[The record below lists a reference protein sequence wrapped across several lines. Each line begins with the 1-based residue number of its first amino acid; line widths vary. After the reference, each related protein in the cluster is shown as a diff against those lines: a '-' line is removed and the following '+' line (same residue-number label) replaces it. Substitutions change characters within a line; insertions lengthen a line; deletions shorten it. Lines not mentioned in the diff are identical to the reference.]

1 MGFRYVAADIARDR
15 QERNMSKDPAPGGGM
30 GSKGRAK
37 PRHGFFS
44 DRRGSTALEFAMLAM
59 PFALLVFAILESCIS
74 FAGQEVMANVT
85 DDIARQ
91 LRTGQL
97 RKANVTEASIKTL
110 ICDRMAI
117 MVTTNCPG
125 SGATASLL
133 VDLREYATF
142 ADAAAAGFKIVDK
155 EIVLTGTTS
164 TTFTVSPGLAESRN
178 MLRVFYKWPVMTD
191 FLAKQMANLKDG
203 KTLHFA
209 SVTWQNEPFD
219 N

>member
-1 MGFRYVAADIARDR
+1 MD
-15 QERNMSKDPAPGGGM
+15 
-30 GSKGRAK
+30 SKGRAK

-97 RKANVTEASIKTL
+97 KKANVTEASIKTL

-125 SGATASLL
+125 SGETASLL

-142 ADAAAAGFKIVDK
+142 ADAAAAGFKIVNK
-155 EIVLTGTTS
+155 EIVLTGTNP
-164 TTFTVSPGLAESRN
+164 TTFTVSPGLAESKN